1 MTHSKDKTETQ
12 KGLKPQISDLNVLTS
27 FNVPKPVCKLGR
39 RPLIFAILPVF
50 LWSVSFQIKKKGIL
64 ETSLEERGVLEKA
77 KKRKMELRGRLQLTH
92 PQPWLQKRVQRS
104 TKAAKL
110 WQQNQTVAAE
120 SQLNHSLSKLVGS
133 EEGSWQIRNWWIQT
147 PKGTTKVWNTPR
159 VLTRWQ
165 LFDFVHFITFFPAK
179 SLVPQQLD
187 LSHDINKV

>member
-1 MTHSKDKTETQ
+1 MQTRPTTFDICHFASIFMKCVV
-12 KGLKPQISDLNVLTS
+12 SD
-27 FNVPKPVCKLGR
+27 
-39 RPLIFAILPVF
+39 
-50 LWSVSFQIKKKGIL
+50 KKGIL

-77 KKRKMELRGRLQLTH
+77 KKERLNYVAGCNWRILSRDYRKEFNVQQRRLNYGNRIKQL
-92 PQPWLQKRVQRS
+92 L
-104 TKAAKL
+104 
-110 WQQNQTVAAE
+110 
-120 SQLNHSLSKLVGS
+120 LNHSWITVYPNWWGVGS

-159 VLTRWQ
+159 MLTRWQ

>member
-1 MTHSKDKTETQ
+1 MQTRPTTFDICHFASIFMKCVV
-12 KGLKPQISDLNVLTS
+12 SD
-27 FNVPKPVCKLGR
+27 
-39 RPLIFAILPVF
+39 
-50 LWSVSFQIKKKGIL
+50 KKGIL

-77 KKRKMELRGRLQLTH
+77 KKERWNYVAGCNWRILSCDYRKEFNVQQRRL
-92 PQPWLQKRVQRS
+92 
-104 TKAAKL
+104 KL

-147 PKGTTKVWNTPR
+147 PKGTTKVWNTPQ
-159 VLTRWQ
+159 VFTRWQ
-165 LFDFVHFITFFPAK
+165 LFDFVHFITFFPDK